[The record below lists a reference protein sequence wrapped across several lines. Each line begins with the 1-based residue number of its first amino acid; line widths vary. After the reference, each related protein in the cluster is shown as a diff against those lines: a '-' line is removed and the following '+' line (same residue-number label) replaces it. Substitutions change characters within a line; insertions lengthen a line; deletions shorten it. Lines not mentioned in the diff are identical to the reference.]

1 MKDLKVWQFILE
13 KYQQQKAVVF
23 LCVMESSGSSPGRQ
37 GFKMAVSDDEMCGS
51 VGGGIMEH
59 KFVELAKEML
69 QKQSEQSLLKK
80 QIHSK
85 QSPVDQSGMICS
97 GEQTLVV
104 YPIKSG
110 DIEAIQKI
118 ENAILNNSSAG
129 FEFTSRGIF
138 FISDTI
144 FSQQYSFEKKSET
157 DWQYSEKL
165 YFANHLLIIGG
176 GHVSLALSRLMYD
189 LNFHITVYDDRKEL
203 NTWQQNEFAHQK
215 KLIEYE
221 NIQALIPEND
231 NQFVVIMTFGYR
243 SDGLVLR
250 QFIKQKYKYL
260 GLLGSKTKVEKMLN
274 ELCNE
279 GIEESKIKA
288 LHAPIGVQIK
298 SQTPEEIAVSIAA
311 EIILVKN
318 ANS

>member
-1 MKDLKVWQFILE
+1 
-13 KYQQQKAVVF
+13 
-23 LCVMESSGSSPGRQ
+23 
-37 GFKMAVSDDEMCGS
+37 
-51 VGGGIMEH
+51 
-59 KFVELAKEML
+59 
-69 QKQSEQSLLKK
+69 
-80 QIHSK
+80 
-85 QSPVDQSGMICS
+85 MICS

-104 YPIKSG
+104 YPIKSS

-138 FISDTI
+138 FISNAI
-144 FSQQYSFEKKSET
+144 LSQQYSFEKKSET

-165 YFANHLLIIGG
+165 DFANHLLIIGG
-176 GHVSLALSRLMYD
+176 GHVSLALSKLMYD

-221 NIQALIPEND
+221 NIQVLIPEND

-260 GLLGSKTKVEKMLN
+260 GLLGSKSKVEKMLN
-274 ELCNE
+274 ELRNE
-279 GIEESKIKA
+279 GMEESQIKA
-288 LHAPIGVQIK
+288 LHAPIGIQIK